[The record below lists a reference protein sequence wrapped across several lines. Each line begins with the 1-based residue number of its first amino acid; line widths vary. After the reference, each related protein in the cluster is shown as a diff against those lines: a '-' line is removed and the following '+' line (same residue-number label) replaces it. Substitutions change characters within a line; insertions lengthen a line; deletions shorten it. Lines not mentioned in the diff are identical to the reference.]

1 MYYLFINFLHILIIT
16 KLKTYNF
23 YKIFITNNYEL
34 LIILCY
40 NMPEKPILNTNKI
53 NNK

>member
-23 YKIFITNNYEL
+23 YKIFTTNSYK
-34 LIILCY
+34 LIIIY
-40 NMPEKPILNTNKI
+40 NIVLQYAQETNFKY
-53 NNK
+53 